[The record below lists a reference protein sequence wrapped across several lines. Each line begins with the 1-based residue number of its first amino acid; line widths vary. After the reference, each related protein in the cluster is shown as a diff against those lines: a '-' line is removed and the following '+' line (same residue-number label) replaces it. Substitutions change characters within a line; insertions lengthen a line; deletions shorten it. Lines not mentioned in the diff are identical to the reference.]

1 MTRQTALPSALPPRL
16 ISRDAAAA
24 YICVSPTIFDE
35 MVADGRMPAAR
46 RLTVRRI
53 AWDVRELDSA
63 VDRLP
68 RLGGGGFAS
77 EDDSWGDIDATQTHT
92 SLR

>member
-35 MVADGRMPAAR
+35 MVADGRMPAAC

-68 RLGGGGFAS
+68 RLSTGVLAS
-77 EDDSWGDIDATQTHT
+77 EDESWGDVDAAQAHT